1 MIRKSLKNSR
11 TKVHFSVR
19 PQIMGLKRCWKWCF
33 TETLK
38 SSNAHVKWFLTDV
51 FPWVDVIFLRMTRIR
66 DIGVWGPLDLSPL
79 PLLKGIHSYFW
90 RPSNETER
98 QSFFHSRHATM
109 VFVYIVWRI
118 FKSYFVFSYHE
129 ISDNFEC
136 DFYKQD
142 SNTHEWTS
150 KMMQFLWIKCEP
162 IKQRNKKRLNKK
174 ASKRQVGFLFSNI

>member
-51 FPWVDVIFLRMTRIR
+51 FPWVDVIFLRLTRIR

-79 PLLKGIHSYFW
+79 PLDSFIILTTFQLNWATKFLPLKTCSHGVCVHRVTYF
-90 RPSNETER
+90 
-98 QSFFHSRHATM
+98 QIIF
-109 VFVYIVWRI
+109 RI
-118 FKSYFVFSYHE
+118 FLSW
-129 ISDNFEC
+129 NF
-136 DFYKQD
+136 
-142 SNTHEWTS
+142 
-150 KMMQFLWIKCEP
+150 
-162 IKQRNKKRLNKK
+162 R
-174 ASKRQVGFLFSNI
+174 